1 MLPTNKLINLLE
13 HAISL
18 LIVFLLLAG
27 TVVWTGQ
34 LLGMEIGTGPQSAH
48 LTDRS
53 LLPDKET
60 ISRLDCLKTSVCNP
74 TTRPRGW

>member
-27 TVVWTGQ
+27 TVVWTGR
-34 LLGMEIGTGPQSAH
+34 LLGMEIG
-48 LTDRS
+48 
-53 LLPDKET
+53 
-60 ISRLDCLKTSVCNP
+60 
-74 TTRPRGW
+74 